1 MQMTIWEIQNS
12 YRTAKNK
19 EKQIGILAEL
29 NDCSIKD
36 IKKILDIDKKPVEEK
51 PKEIAGEDIISKLFE
66 RLEVLDKEIKDK
78 EEEYRKISIAIEVL
92 ENLRKE
98 DYERII
104 QQ

>member
-36 IKKILDIDKKPVEEK
+36 IKKILDIDKKPVEES

-66 RLEVLDKEIKDK
+66 RLDVLDKEIKDK

-92 ENLRKE
+92 GKIGR
-98 DYERII
+98 R
-104 QQ
+104 

>member
-36 IKKILDIDKKPVEEK
+36 IKKILDIDKKPVLPREEK
-51 PKEIAGEDIISKLFE
+51 PKEIVGEDIISKLFE
-66 RLEVLDKEIKDK
+66 RLDVLDKEIKDR

-92 ENLRKE
+92 GK
-98 DYERII
+98 IGGK
-104 QQ
+104 